1 MFPAEATVKQRLRA
15 EFLTVNIQ
23 LHRVVAVR
31 VAVVAV
37 IIHRI
42 VLLPALRQGVILLL
56 LVAVQAQSDLHQE
69 ALVVAVADLAVEA
82 IAVEVVPVGAD
93 VEG

>member
-1 MFPAEATVKQRLRA
+1 MKQRLRA

-82 IAVEVVPVGAD
+82 IAVEVVPVGVD
-93 VEG
+93 VKG

>member
-1 MFPAEATVKQRLRA
+1 MKQRLRA

>member
-1 MFPAEATVKQRLRA
+1 MKQRLRA
-15 EFLTVNIQ
+15 EFLAVNIQ
-23 LHRVVAVR
+23 LHRVVVVR

-42 VLLPALRQGVILLL
+42 VLLLPALRQGVILLL
-56 LVAVQAQSDLHQE
+56 LEVVQAQSDLHQE

>member
-15 EFLTVNIQ
+15 EFLAVNIQ

>member
-1 MFPAEATVKQRLRA
+1 MKQRLRA
-15 EFLTVNIQ
+15 EFLAVNIQ

-42 VLLPALRQGVILLL
+42 VLLLLPALRQGVIQLLL
-56 LVAVQAQSDLHQE
+56 EVVQAQSDLHQE
-69 ALVVAVADLAVEA
+69 ALVVAVADPAVEA

-93 VEG
+93 VKG

>member
-1 MFPAEATVKQRLRA
+1 MKQRLRA

-82 IAVEVVPVGAD
+82 IVVEVVPVGAD
-93 VEG
+93 VKG

>member
-1 MFPAEATVKQRLRA
+1 MKQRLRA
-15 EFLTVNIQ
+15 EFLAVNIQ